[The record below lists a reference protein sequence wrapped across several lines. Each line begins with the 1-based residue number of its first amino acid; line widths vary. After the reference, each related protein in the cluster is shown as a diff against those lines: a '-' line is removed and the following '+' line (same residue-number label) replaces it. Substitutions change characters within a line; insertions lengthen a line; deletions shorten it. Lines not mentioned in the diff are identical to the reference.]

1 MSYTQA
7 GTVKKISIPDE
18 TSDFEKAD
26 SLYIT
31 NKENTAE
38 LKIKTR
44 EITFLLNK
52 FLSDNGSVMNTE
64 AISLIKDGR
73 YSEAEIILTDILNE
87 NPNDSCAANN
97 LGVLYEFD
105 GNFDSSMNMYYKAC
119 SIDPGN
125 SFYRKNFLFL
135 LDTFKP

>member
-1 MSYTQA
+1 MSYTQV
-7 GTVKKISIPDE
+7 GTVKKILIPDE
-18 TSDFEKAD
+18 TSAMEKAD
-26 SLYIT
+26 SLYII
-31 NKENTAE
+31 NKESSAE

-52 FLSDNGSVMNTE
+52 YLSDNGTVMNSE
-64 AISLIKDGR
+64 ALTLIKEGR
-73 YSEAEIILTDILNE
+73 YTEAEIILTDILTE
-87 NPNDSCAANN
+87 NPNDPCAANN

-125 SFYRKNFLFL
+125 SLYRKNFLYL
-135 LDTFKP
+135 LDTYKP